1 MKHIEVEQRF
11 QLTNHEDLRER
22 LITKGAKL
30 IGTEHQTDVYYNA
43 PHRDFLDT
51 DDVSEWLRLRHES
64 KRAAITY
71 KHWLPEGA
79 KIKTYCDE
87 FESTVSDIEAM
98 RKLLEALDFTQLVT
112 VDKSREEWQLG
123 DIVIALDTVKD
134 LGTFAEFEYKG
145 ESAQTVEEAHHC
157 INACLK
163 ELGMQPGRVHLGY
176 PHMLIAKKR
185 AAQKTTNKTG
195 KTKKAK

>member
-11 QLTNHEDLRER
+11 QLSDHEDLRER
-22 LITKGAKL
+22 LIKKGAKL
-30 IGTEHQTDVYYNA
+30 IGTEHQRDVYYNA

-64 KRAAITY
+64 ERAAITY
-71 KHWLPEGA
+71 KHWLPEGV

-87 FESTVSDIEAM
+87 FESTVSDAEAM
-98 RKLLEALDFTQLVT
+98 RKLLEALNFTELIT

-123 DIVIALDTVKD
+123 DIVIALDTVTD

-145 ESAQTVEEAHHC
+145 EDAQTVDEAHER
-157 INACLK
+157 IGACLK
-163 ELGMQPGRVHLGY
+163 VLGVKPGRVHLGY
-176 PHMLIAKKR
+176 PHLLIAKKR
-185 AAQKTTNKTG
+185 AA
-195 KTKKAK
+195 KAKKSEAKKQI